1 MFAKI
6 TCIDNLFDSHSGR
19 ILGGGGVEG
28 WGKRVAVNVQRKV
41 FKDLVG
47 YS

>member
-6 TCIDNLFDSHSGR
+6 TWIDNLFDFTFLQN
-19 ILGGGGVEG
+19 LGGAKWGG
-28 WGKRVAVNVQRKV
+28 GKRVAVNVQRKV